1 MLLQLALRI
10 VGFRYSGTRTGEYKD
25 ILVIRGQN
33 LMPHE
38 LERIAEA
45 ELGGGGTYRA
55 AAFAVDR
62 GAEGEQ
68 IVVVALGEI
77 ADTVRRNVGMLL
89 GLPIADLTFVASG
102 RLPRTTSGKVLRR
115 QVRQDYLDSALR
127 RLDY

>member
-1 MLLQLALRI
+1 MPITITGRI
-10 VGFRYSGTRTGEYKD
+10 KD

-45 ELGGGGTYRA
+45 ELGGGGVCRA

-68 IVVVALGEI
+68 IVLVAEAPTRAPEALGEI
-77 ADTVRRNVGMLL
+77 ADAVRRNVGLAL
-89 GLPIADLTFVASG
+89 GLPIADLAFVASG

-115 QVRQDYLDSALR
+115 QVRQDYLDRALR
-127 RLDY
+127 RLEY